1 MSSKLYRRETNIN
14 PASAGRCLL
23 VLFAIFLLSALVC
36 QPGLCDNTTV
46 QAANQTVSVAATTQ
60 AAIPAAVAPVLQ
72 KKPILDFTVT
82 PVGGTAPLTV
92 TVYPVFNSS
101 GGAPDYLVWDFGDGQ
116 QLNDTLKTRYSHT
129 YIVAGNYTITL
140 TSVNM
145 AGSNVQAHE
154 NIVTVGVP
162 DMTTVPT
169 TAPPATTIV
178 TTVPTTILTTVPTTV
193 ELIVPVS
200 VSNSTNGTANATL
213 NATVE
218 ESPCAVNVTK
228 ANFTA
233 TPLEGPAPLHVKF
246 SDNSSCAPAMLWDWD
261 FGTPTNPGIKTLRDP
276 DVTYTVPGYYNVT
289 LKVTN
294 SFNNN
299 DSVTLTNFIH
309 VLPPPP
315 PTTYPTTPPTPAP
328 VPVIYTDFVAN
339 ITSGTAPLLVQFSD
353 VSGGA
358 TPVTWFWDFG
368 DGSNSTV
375 QNPLHWF
382 NKSGNYTVIL
392 KATAGGPAYTKVKES
407 YIIVS
412 APSGEIPLQMVLII
426 AIVIVILLIIIMFL
440 RGRGRRPKPHAAAGH
455 KEETL
460 SEHETQSGSHSHHG
474 GDL

>member
-1 MSSKLYRRETNIN
+1 MSSKSYQRGSIN
-14 PASAGRCLL
+14 NPVSTGRWLL
-23 VLFAIFLLSALVC
+23 ILFALLFLSVLIC
-36 QPGLCDNTTV
+36 PPGLCDNTTV
-46 QAANQTVSVAATTQ
+46 PAANQTVSVAAVAQTSVPATT
-60 AAIPAAVAPVLQ
+60 APVLP
-72 KKPILDFTVT
+72 KKPIIDFTVT
-82 PVGGTAPLTV
+82 PVSGIAPLTV

-140 TSVNM
+140 TSVNL
-145 AGSNVQAHE
+145 AGSSVQAHE
-154 NIVTVGVP
+154 NMVSVGVP
-162 DMTTVPT
+162 DMTTAPT
-169 TAPPATTIV
+169 
-178 TTVPTTILTTVPTTV
+178 TTVPPTTTVATTVPTTV
-193 ELIVPVS
+193 PTANVTTAPVS
-200 VSNSTNGTANATL
+200 VVSNITNTNTNATV

-218 ESPCAVNVTK
+218 EGVCPANITR

-246 SDNSSCAPAMLWDWD
+246 TENSSCAPAMLWDWD

-299 DSVTLTNFIH
+299 DSITLTNLIH

-315 PTTYPTTPPTPAP
+315 PTTYPTPTPTPAP
-328 VPVIYTDFVAN
+328 VPVIYPDFAAN
-339 ITSGTAPLLVQFSD
+339 ITTGTAPLLVQFSD
-353 VSGGA
+353 ASGGA

-382 NKSGNYTVIL
+382 NKSGNYTIIL

-407 YIIVS
+407 YILVTS
-412 APSGEIPLQMVLII
+412 PSGEIPLQMVLII
-426 AIVIVILLIIIMFL
+426 VVVIVLLVVIIMIL
-440 RGRGRRPKPHAAAGH
+440 RGRGRRPKPHAAGH

-460 SEHETQSGSHSHHG
+460 SEHEPSSGSHSHHG